1 MRYLGVLM
9 LVTLFF
15 SQGIQA
21 QEIEITP
28 MLGYTVRN
36 DLKFVE
42 GTMDVTDVLNIGAN
56 FSFPTSNRNSR
67 FEITLSNSFAQAKW
81 NESPDYADL
90 IPETDY
96 KMNVTYFQLAWV
108 VQGYIQKNFNVF
120 FGPNLGLVN
129 YNLSKSGVGNVPRFS
144 IGAQTGINYYFDRV
158 LGIKVQALMALPV
171 FMGEGKH
178 FRNIIEDT
186 GAGVNDYITVSETT
200 FPVNLVMSAG
210 LIFRIRTR

>member
-42 GTMDVTDVLNIGAN
+42 GTMAVNDVLNIGAN

-67 FEITLSNSFAQAKW
+67 FEITLSNSFAHAKW

-96 KMNVTYFQLAWV
+96 NMNVTYFQLAWV
-108 VQGYIQKNFNVF
+108 VQGYIDKNFNIF

-186 GAGVNDYITVSETT
+186 GAGVNDYLTVSETT